1 MRILWI
7 YQVSKILKMLKL
19 TTNKLLV
26 ANRLLISDIDNT
38 LLGDRIALK
47 ELMDYLQSSE
57 IAFGVATG
65 RSVSSAKQI
74 LEEWKVSLPDLWI
87 TSVGSEIHYGEDMQA
102 DLDWCEHI
110 NYQWQPELVR
120 HAIAKL
126 SGIKLQTA
134 EGQRT
139 HKISYLVDPAK
150 SPSIEEIQVHLRK
163 YQLQVQ
169 AIYSHQEFLD
179 ILPLRASKGDAVN
192 YCANKWNFSMKNI
205 LVAGDSGNDEQM
217 LTSEAKAVVVGN
229 YSAELEKLR
238 GQDHVYFTDGN
249 YAQGIVEA
257 IAYYQW

>member
-1 MRILWI
+1 MP
-7 YQVSKILKMLKL
+7 KL

-57 IAFGVATG
+57 IAFGIATG
-65 RSVSSAKQI
+65 RSIESAKQI
-74 LEEWKVSLPDLWI
+74 LEEWKVSPPDLWI

-110 NYQWQPELVR
+110 NDQWQPELVR
-120 HAIAKL
+120 LAIAKL
-126 SGIKLQTA
+126 SGIKMQTA

-150 SPSIEEIQVHLRK
+150 SPLIEEIQEHLRQH
-163 YQLQVQ
+163 QLQVQ
-169 AIYSHQEFLD
+169 VIYSHQEFLD

-192 YCANKWNFSMKNI
+192 YCAHKWNFAMENI

-217 LTSEAKAVVVGN
+217 LTSRANAVVVGN

-238 GQDHVYFTDGN
+238 GQDHIYFADGS
-249 YAQGIVEA
+249 YAQGILEA
-257 IAYYQW
+257 IAHYQWL